1 MVRRIDCRNVDQ
13 DIPCADDAIPKGSI
27 SLFDAFWRL
36 LALMDGDRLERA
48 LCAGGADPEALVER
62 RHIPDDA
69 RSDWELL
76 LETRRRTSNLT
87 LRWAL
92 ETAELVAC
100 VRDPETGDVLQLDS
114 EGWVDWDDDIPALVT
129 SNFIIPGEYDSIGPS
144 GTFIRGALRPVFFVR
159 EEFETWLNGFF
170 GDLSPTPG
178 SSSLPATISRP
189 PRAHRLEATKQAILA
204 MWGRNGPPAGLPED
218 MREQKI
224 SEWLKANGLVR
235 TSKSTIGRA
244 LSVLSSSR

>member
-1 MVRRIDCRNVDQ
+1 MVRRIDCRYGEQ

-36 LALMDGDRLERA
+36 LALMDGDRFEHA
-48 LCAGGADPEALVER
+48 LNAGGADSLVER

-69 RSDWELL
+69 RSDLELL
-76 LETRRRTSNLT
+76 SETKRRTSNFT

-100 VRDPETGDVLQLDS
+100 VRDPETGDVLQLAS
-114 EGWVDWDDDIPALVT
+114 EGWVDWDDDIPARVT

-159 EEFETWLNGFF
+159 EEFETWLKEFF
-170 GDLSPTPG
+170 EDLSPAA
-178 SSSLPATISRP
+178 SSPSLPATISRRP
-189 PRAHRLEATKQAILA
+189 KAHRLEATKEAIFA
-204 MWGRNGPPAGLPED
+204 KWGHDGPPSGLSED

-224 SEWLKANGLVR
+224 SEWLKANGR
-235 TSKSTIGRA
+235 GPTSKATIRRA
-244 LSVLSSSR
+244 LAILSSS